1 MSKPIPAPDPINDPN
16 GVYKTLDT
24 LIKTQPTDWPAIAK
38 YLQGLG
44 WQFDRKGRLPDVIG
58 RKQFKPGPGLVAY
71 LPQAIWI
78 EMGFSIGFVA
88 ALNIIHARQGAAST
102 LIAPPSQSAGN

>member
-16 GVYKTLDT
+16 GVYETLDA
-24 LIKTQPTDWPAIAK
+24 LINTKPTDWRAIAK
-38 YLQGLG
+38 YLEALG
-44 WQFDRKGRLPDVIG
+44 WQFQRKGRLPDVLG
-58 RKQFKPGPGLVAY
+58 RKKFEPGPGFTAY
-71 LPQAIWI
+71 LPQAIWL

-102 LIAPPSQSAGN
+102 LIAPPSDGASN